1 MDVFCGEPPA
11 IDSFSLVA
19 YVPQP
24 LGGFIQGVRQEIQ
37 SGCTTRS
44 HLTFL
49 PPRLL
54 TIPLEQIRRQL
65 EEGLRNQN
73 AFRVELSK
81 VQVFPVSNA
90 IHLTLSAGSVE
101 TIKIHELL
109 HRNGLTC
116 KETFEYHPHVTL
128 AQDVDPRNVPS
139 AVDLAKSRWQEY
151 SGSREF
157 LVDHVTLV
165 QHKPEGWITLAEFAL
180 RVPVSV

>member
-24 LGGFIQGVRQEIQ
+24 LGGFIQRIRQEIQ

-54 TIPLEQIRRQL
+54 ATPLEQIRRQL
-65 EEGLRNQN
+65 EEGLQSQN
-73 AFRVELSK
+73 AFRVELSD

-90 IHLTLSAGSVE
+90 IHLTLSAGLVE
-101 TIKIHELL
+101 TIKIHEVL

-116 KETFEYHPHVTL
+116 EESFAYHPHVTL
-128 AQDVDPRNVPS
+128 AQDLDPRNVP
-139 AVDLAKSRWQEY
+139 AAMDLAKIRWQEY
-151 SGSREF
+151 SESREF
-157 LVDHVTLV
+157 PIDHVTLV